1 MAPEARIPTTW
12 DEYEGRRLSSGSVSS
27 NAVAEDQSLLGED
40 DDDDAN
46 NGFPGIR
53 RRGSVTHRLAAVAD
67 IGGVNSIRSF
77 ARSWQRAAGFPEV
90 IPRRPSF
97 VFAPDQ
103 QEQHPAGSSEDIQ
116 YGRGPAESPAQ
127 RPQGSLLRQHLEA
140 SFSAGEPS
148 ARPDAGSSDFRDRE
162 SKALDAE
169 LGSTVSLMGGTP
181 SSRASLFAAP
191 ALSSPPVIGSYGSYR
206 SSAYGTMGRGTLRV
220 RHMSSTDQLA
230 DRWADQGEEASEDSE
245 DDDAALG
252 EHQPI
257 LVKEVKQ
264 GNKVI
269 LTVEGQSTLPQSIF
283 NSINAL
289 IGVGMLSLPLAF
301 KMSGWIFGLLLLTV
315 NAAVTGYTGKILAR
329 CMDYDPSLITYSDI
343 AYVSFGSRARIIV
356 SALFSIELVAACVAL
371 VILFSDSLYLL
382 LPGLFSVET
391 WKCICGVLVLV
402 LNTMP
407 LRWLSYTSVIGIFST
422 FSIVCIVILDGLVKE
437 HKPGSLWEPATTY
450 LLPSNWLALPL
461 AYGLLASPWGA
472 HSVFPSIYRDM
483 RHPYKWGRAVKVTFS
498 FSYVLDTCLAIVG
511 ILMFGDDI
519 SDAITS
525 NILRTAG
532 YPDILTVLMCLSVA
546 IIPLTKIPLNF
557 RPIIT
562 TIDVLCGV
570 HQDHH
575 GHHGHHHHSHAE
587 AAGSQRSAVV
597 ASALRV
603 LIRVSSVLV
612 LLVISILFPAFDS
625 ICAFLGAALC
635 TLISVVLPLSF
646 YLKLYWNEI
655 PVTERLCCWVVI
667 IVFSVLGAVGT
678 VWTFLPKELI
688 GV

>member
-1 MAPEARIPTTW
+1 MSSQALADGMRQPISHYARSRDPNRIDVAP
-12 DEYEGRRLSSGSVSS
+12 
-27 NAVAEDQSLLGED
+27 LLTVL
-40 DDDDAN
+40 N
-46 NGFPGIR
+46 
-53 RRGSVTHRLAAVAD
+53 RGSVTHRLAAVAD

-103 QEQHPAGSSEDIQ
+103 QPQHPSGSSEDIQ
-116 YGRGPAESPAQ
+116 YGRGSAETQSQ
-127 RPQGSLLRQHLEA
+127 RPQGGLLRQHLE
-140 SFSAGEPS
+140 SSLTAGEPS
-148 ARPDAGSSDFRDRE
+148 DRPDAGGSDFRDRE

-169 LGSTVSLMGGTP
+169 LGSTVSLMGGSP
-181 SSRASLFAAP
+181 SSRSSFFAAP

-206 SSAYGTMGRGTLRV
+206 SSAYGTMGRGSLRV
-220 RHMSSTDQLA
+220 RHMSSTDQLG
-230 DRWADQGEEASEDSE
+230 DRWAEQGEQASEDGE

-422 FSIVCIVILDGLVKE
+422 FSSELSLEAHRDEFCIDGVYSCLHCDLGRSRQGPQARFPLGASHYISPPLK
-437 HKPGSLWEPATTY
+437 
-450 LLPSNWLALPL
+450 LA
-461 AYGLLASPWGA
+461 
-472 HSVFPSIYRDM
+472 
-483 RHPYKWGRAVKVTFS
+483 
-498 FSYVLDTCLAIVG
+498 
-511 ILMFGDDI
+511 
-519 SDAITS
+519 
-525 NILRTAG
+525 
-532 YPDILTVLMCLSVA
+532 
-546 IIPLTKIPLNF
+546 
-557 RPIIT
+557 
-562 TIDVLCGV
+562 
-570 HQDHH
+570 
-575 GHHGHHHHSHAE
+575 
-587 AAGSQRSAVV
+587 RSASCVR
-597 ASALRV
+597 SP
-603 LIRVSSVLV
+603 S
-612 LLVISILFPAFDS
+612 
-625 ICAFLGAALC
+625 
-635 TLISVVLPLSF
+635 
-646 YLKLYWNEI
+646 
-655 PVTERLCCWVVI
+655 
-667 IVFSVLGAVGT
+667 
-678 VWTFLPKELI
+678 
-688 GV
+688 